1 MKIRILIFLHF
12 LYFPLFAQEGNIYQY
27 LKQKWSK
34 EFSSAKDI
42 TTTYHDNIKRMD
54 KKNIPLAIQ
63 NNCFMILKSGEYI
76 TQNKGE
82 KEDIK
87 SLLRQIPTIELNDPT
102 VAAFLQQNSPGQWT
116 DYYYM
121 IQALKKGE
129 TFDAARDGIS
139 ISTQFFARP
148 LNHNDY
154 TKLKDIFSSNNKL
167 LHDTYLEKMKFLF
180 QTNGCSEEIAEL
192 RPTIESH
199 VEDSPLKQEI
209 LKLYTQYEP
218 LSKGQSAPLSSMK
231 DTNGKNYSFA
241 DFRGKVII
249 VDVWATW
256 CCSCIEKMPKFMQ
269 LKDEFKQYKDILFLT
284 ISIDRKSDQDKWLKA
299 IKENNMTGMLNLI
312 SAPSANSHFETEY
325 QINGVP
331 RYFIIDKEGKIV
343 TVFAPGPGKEMK
355 ALIQNTLKQ

>member
-1 MKIRILIFLHF
+1 MKIRILIFLQF

-121 IQALKKGE
+121 IQPLKKGE

-180 QTNGCSEEIAEL
+180 QTNGCPEEIAGL
-192 RPTIESH
+192 RPTIES
-199 VEDSPLKQEI
+199 
-209 LKLYTQYEP
+209 T
-218 LSKGQSAPLSSMK
+218 K

-299 IKENNMTGMLNLI
+299 IKENNMTGVLDLI